1 MTHIASLTVQTDSV
15 DRARAFWSAL
25 GLEHLV
31 DVAHADEPTS
41 GFRGFTVSLIVA
53 GPATALA
60 LVDAA
65 TAAGGTVLKPAA
77 KSFWGFGGVVEA
89 PDGTIVKIASSSK
102 KDTGPAT
109 RDIDSVVVLLGCDD
123 VAATRRFYVD
133 NGLTVGKSFGK
144 KYVEFAME
152 GSPISL
158 GLYGRRALAKDAG
171 VPADGT
177 GSHRIVIGG
186 DVGDLTDPDGFRW
199 QTHDRASAQR

>member
-1 MTHIASLTVQTDSV
+1 MTHIARLTVQTADLDAS
-15 DRARAFWSAL
+15 RTFWSAL
-25 GLEHLV
+25 GLDHLV
-31 DVAHADEPTS
+31 DVAHTDEPST

-65 TAAGGTVLKPAA
+65 TAAGGTVLKPATR
-77 KSFWGFGGVVEA
+77 SFWGFGGVVA
-89 PDGTIVKIASSSK
+89 DPDGTIVKIASSSK

-123 VAATRRFYVD
+123 VAATRQFYVD
-133 NGLTVGKSFGK
+133 HGLTVGKSFGK
-144 KYVEFAME
+144 KYVEFTTD
-152 GSPISL
+152 GSPVGL

-186 DVGDLTDPDGFRW
+186 DAGDLTDPEGFRW
-199 QTHDRASAQR
+199 HTATVSGKA

>member
-1 MTHIASLTVQTDSV
+1 MTRIASLTVQTTDV
-15 DRARAFWSAL
+15 DRSRTFWAAL
-25 GLEHLV
+25 GLDHLV
-31 DVAHADEPTS
+31 DVANTDEPST
-41 GFRGFTVSLIVA
+41 GFRGFTVSLVVA

-77 KSFWGFGGVVEA
+77 KSFWGFGGVVAA

-123 VAATRRFYVD
+123 VAATRQFYVD
-133 NGLTVGKSFGK
+133 HGLTVGKSFGR
-144 KYVEFAME
+144 KYVDFTMD
-152 GSPISL
+152 GSPITL

-199 QTHDRASAQR
+199 HPAAVAEKA

>member
-1 MTHIASLTVQTDSV
+1 MTRIASLTVQTADVARS
-15 DRARAFWSAL
+15 RAFWSTL
-25 GLEHLV
+25 GLAHLV
-31 DVAHADEPTS
+31 DVAHTDEPST
-41 GFRGFTVSLIVA
+41 GFRGVTVSLVVA

-65 TAAGGTVLKPAA
+65 TAAGATVLKPATR
-77 KSFWGFGGVVEA
+77 SFWGFGGVVQA

-133 NGLTVGKSFGK
+133 NGLTVGKSFGR
-144 KYVEFAME
+144 KYVEFRMDD
-152 GSPISL
+152 SPITL
-158 GLYGRRALAKDAG
+158 GLYGRKALAKDAG

-199 QTHDRASAQR
+199 HAATHSTKA